1 MEEESLN
8 KITKACG
15 FRGYKVAMYADRD
28 GYAKD
33 LPDNSNGTL
42 LYGTG
47 AEIRGAV
54 IIALEDNKYDTHS
67 LHFKEDLDNVL
78 DEISNLTG
86 GLIHLD

>member
-67 LHFKEDLDNVL
+67 FHFSEDIEMVL
-78 DEISNLTG
+78 S
-86 GLIHLD
+86 LIPSCQNT